1 MMGEPQKATTPL
13 PERLTWAEICA
24 RYPDE
29 WVVLIDT
36 KWLDQ
41 DSFEFETAIVCGH
54 AKGHDEV
61 LRATRPAREHIMTS
75 GIYFTGRARP
85 LPRSFPA

>member
-1 MMGEPQKATTPL
+1 MGEPQKVTNTD

-24 RYPDE
+24 RYPDQ

-36 KWLDQ
+36 RWLDR
-41 DSFEFETAIVCGH
+41 DSFEFETAVVCGH

-61 LRATRPAREHIMTS
+61 LRATRHAREHIMSS
-75 GIYFTGRARP
+75 GIYFTGRPRP